1 MLDKKIYDEIFSHS
15 FTIPIKVIFWD
26 GKEKIMDQKASLI

>member
-1 MLDKKIYDEIFSHS
+1 MLDKKIYDEIFSRS

-26 GKEKIMDQKASLI
+26 GKKKITDQRASLI